1 MTVRRTVRKTSG
13 LSKLMGATSSDGTKT
28 KSTESTG
35 RKPGR
40 PKGSKDTKPRK
51 PRSDKG
57 KKRSTYAGKP
67 VGSTRED

>member
-1 MTVRRTVRKTSG
+1 MD
-13 LSKLMGATSSDGTKT
+13 SDKV
-28 KSTESTG
+28 SEAESTG

-67 VGSTRED
+67 VGSTSKD

>member
-1 MTVRRTVRKTSG
+1 MTVKRTVRKTSG
-13 LSKLMGATSSDGTKT
+13 LSKLTGASSDSG
-28 KSTESTG
+28 SN

-67 VGSTRED
+67 VGLARKD